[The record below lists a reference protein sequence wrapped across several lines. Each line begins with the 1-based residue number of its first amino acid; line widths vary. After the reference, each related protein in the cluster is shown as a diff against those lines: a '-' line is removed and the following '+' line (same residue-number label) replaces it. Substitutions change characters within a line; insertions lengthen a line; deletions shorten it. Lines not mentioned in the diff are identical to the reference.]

1 MKNPKR
7 SLLSYELQLYKEL
20 YLNEEEYRHKCSD
33 RVFKSVTIMIAII
46 PAYLWLILKFI
57 YILNNISKFIK
68 VIGVISLITNGTL
81 LIACAV
87 IFFLILYGYNDSRID
102 PTELKN
108 IINRYKTQSPSR
120 DGIID
125 ALDKSLLMSYKELFE
140 NSYNENVKH
149 MKKFTYFFV
158 FLLITIGSLIVSFF
172 IEMVLPLIV

>member
-108 IINRYKTQSPSR
+108 IINRYKTQSP
-120 DGIID
+120 
-125 ALDKSLLMSYKELFE
+125 
-140 NSYNENVKH
+140 
-149 MKKFTYFFV
+149 
-158 FLLITIGSLIVSFF
+158 
-172 IEMVLPLIV
+172 

>member
-33 RVFKSVTIMIAII
+33 GVFKSVTIMIAII

-57 YILNNISKFIK
+57 DILNNISKLIK
-68 VIGVISLITNGTL
+68 VIGAISLIINGIL
-81 LIACAV
+81 LIICVV
-87 IFFLILYGYNDSRID
+87 IFFLILYGYNDDRVD
-102 PTELKN
+102 PTKLKN
-108 IINRYKTQSPSR
+108 IINKYKKQSPSG
-120 DGIID
+120 DGIVD

-158 FLLITIGSLIVSFF
+158 FLLITIESLIVSFS

>member
-7 SLLSYELQLYKEL
+7 SLLSCELQLYKEL
-20 YLNEEEYRHKCSD
+20 FLEEGEYRHKYSD
-33 RVFKSVTIMIAII
+33 KVFKSVTIMAAII

-57 YILNNISKFIK
+57 DILNKISSLIK
-68 VIGVISLITNGTL
+68 VVGVISLIVSGIL
-81 LIACAV
+81 LIVCV
-87 IFFLILYGYNDSRID
+87 VMFFLILYGYNDDRIN
-102 PTELKN
+102 PTELEN
-108 IINRYKTQSPSR
+108 AINRYKAQSPSG
-120 DGIID
+120 DGIVD

-158 FLLITIGSLIVSFF
+158 FLLITIESLIVSFF